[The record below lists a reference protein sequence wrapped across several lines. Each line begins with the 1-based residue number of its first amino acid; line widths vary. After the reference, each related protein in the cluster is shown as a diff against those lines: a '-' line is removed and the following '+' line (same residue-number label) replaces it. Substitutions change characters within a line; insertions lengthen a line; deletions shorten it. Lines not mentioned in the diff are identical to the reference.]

1 MAPVIRILL
10 RYFVG
15 MLLLHGYIS
24 DNEYE
29 LIVNDHELAISIEI
43 VLGLIIAS
51 LVEGVYLLAR
61 KLGWKL

>member
-15 MLLLHGYIS
+15 MLLAHGYIS